1 MLKIL
6 YEEGYLNIEK
16 ILMKEYLNLNLEIKE
31 LFILLLL
38 FVHYYQ
44 KKFSSLEFSEKIKL
58 SKNKIEIILEKLM
71 KKDFFTILQKKKND
85 KIIEI
90 LNLDNTFF
98 KLEKFFSQKKNIF
111 QEEKKKKKIQETI
124 ENLEK
129 LKGKILSGFELEIV
143 KSWYF
148 KKKYSHK
155 NIQLSIKK
163 AFLYQKSNLNYIE
176 KILNDNQKN
185 SLKKYDFQT
194 DEILHKIFKKIK

>member
-111 QEEKKKKKIQETI
+111 QEEEKKKKIQETI